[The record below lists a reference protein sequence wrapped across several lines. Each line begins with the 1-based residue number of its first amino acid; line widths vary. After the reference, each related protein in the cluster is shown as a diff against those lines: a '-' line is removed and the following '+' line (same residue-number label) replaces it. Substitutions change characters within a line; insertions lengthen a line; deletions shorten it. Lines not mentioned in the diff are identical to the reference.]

1 MEKMNLKNP
10 EDMKNAYEKRC
21 SVRNI
26 NIMKYSAKVAKARTT
41 AGVKRKYDLCIT
53 AANVDHSPDGMPVVA
68 HIFDT
73 FATRAPALCV
83 GRKVGDKVADADVRH
98 TFNVV
103 IVLTKDALTCP
114 ALLDEIKSALEAE
127 ASILL
132 VHHITSCPDINA
144 ELAKCEDKVLSSSL
158 ARSARFTYQE
168 KVVTSVVL
176 GILSPGNVKTDDTK
190 SPRTR
195 QALSSGGG
203 KQFRLEYKNF
213 YALGLAEDG
222 TGQVYNSK
230 FSERK
235 KDLPGDIDAAIKGL
249 FELYDPAKKGS
260 ISWPQFAEV
269 DRIVT
274 ECLGGQYE
282 EMISRR
288 AYSMMNYP
296 GLTLE
301 SEISF
306 TTFQNYHFF
315 VAKTMVPWMVTRT
328 QACTTSTS
336 WTK

>member
-1 MEKMNLKNP
+1 MKRNVVFLHHVRSNSDLLVEVRKAPEDIMKAIEKTIKEDKIVIYTHDLSEECNDMLMEKMNLKNP

-176 GILSPGNVKTDDTK
+176 GILF
-190 SPRTR
+190 
-195 QALSSGGG
+195 SG
-203 KQFRLEYKNF
+203 QC
-213 YALGLAEDG
+213 
-222 TGQVYNSK
+222 Q
-230 FSERK
+230 
-235 KDLPGDIDAAIKGL
+235 
-249 FELYDPAKKGS
+249 
-260 ISWPQFAEV
+260 
-269 DRIVT
+269 DR
-274 ECLGGQYE
+274 
-282 EMISRR
+282 
-288 AYSMMNYP
+288 
-296 GLTLE
+296 
-301 SEISF
+301 
-306 TTFQNYHFF
+306 
-315 VAKTMVPWMVTRT
+315 
-328 QACTTSTS
+328 
-336 WTK
+336 